1 MIMIMKLKELYL
13 TALLLCSC
21 FAATAKNIAT
31 KGYLFGFASSFND
44 SIVYFTNIQEVDSV
58 WINTKTKFLYSRENY
73 SYQLRDH
80 LRDNGMDAPT
90 CVTVFSTNRKDI
102 EKKYINLKRRYTSN
116 KRQSYIVKY
125 LTDEN
130 FQFRAIPFENDE
142 SQDVTTPVKKARKG
156 QKNKRK

>member
-1 MIMIMKLKELYL
+1 M
-13 TALLLCSC
+13 
-21 FAATAKNIAT
+21 
-31 KGYLFGFASSFND
+31 
-44 SIVYFTNIQEVDSV
+44 

-102 EKKYINLKRRYTSN
+102 EKKYINLKR
-116 KRQSYIVKY
+116 QSYIVKY

>member
-1 MIMIMKLKELYL
+1 M
-13 TALLLCSC
+13 
-21 FAATAKNIAT
+21 
-31 KGYLFGFASSFND
+31 
-44 SIVYFTNIQEVDSV
+44 YFTNIQEVDSV

-102 EKKYINLKRRYTSN
+102 EKKYINLKKKYVSN